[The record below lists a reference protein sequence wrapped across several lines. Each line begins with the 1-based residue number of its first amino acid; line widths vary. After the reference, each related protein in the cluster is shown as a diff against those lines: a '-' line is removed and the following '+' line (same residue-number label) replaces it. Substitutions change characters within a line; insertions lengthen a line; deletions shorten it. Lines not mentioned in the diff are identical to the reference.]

1 MKIINNRF
9 EITNCTAI
17 AHSIGSTARQSAVF
31 FHDLQDD
38 NRDGDSVIF
47 GYTESDFSEDF
58 DFSKIDSSAFSS
70 WYEDLDS
77 VEF

>member
-1 MKIINNRF
+1 MKLINNRF

-31 FHDLQDD
+31 FHDLQDE
-38 NRDGDSVIF
+38 NRDGDGVIF
-47 GYTESDFSEDF
+47 GYAESDFSEDS

-70 WYEDLDS
+70 WHEDLSS

>member
-1 MKIINNRF
+1 MMLINDRF
-9 EITNCTAI
+9 EITNCTAV
-17 AHSIGSTARQSAVF
+17 AHSIGSTAKQSAVF
-31 FHDLQDD
+31 FHDMQDE

-47 GYTESDFSEDF
+47 GYNESDFSEDS

-70 WYEDLDS
+70 WYDDLSS

>member
-9 EITNCTAI
+9 EITNCTAV
-17 AHSIGSTARQSAVF
+17 AHSIGSAARQSAVF
-31 FHDLQDD
+31 FHDLQDE

-47 GYTESDFSEDF
+47 GYTESDFSEDS

-70 WYEDLDS
+70 CYEDLDS

>member
-9 EITNCTAI
+9 EITNCTAV
-17 AHSIGSTARQSAVF
+17 AHSIGSTAKQSAVF
-31 FHDLQDD
+31 FHDLQDE

-47 GYTESDFSEDF
+47 GYTESDFSEDS
-58 DFSKIDSSAFSS
+58 DFSKIGSAFSS